1 MVCDCEDWFVFSW
14 IQAWSF
20 CNRVLCASGIQLD
33 VGLDAVFPAR
43 KSLSHQVSVGG
54 HDINAAAPLGWT
66 NPWLG
71 SFLLEQW
78 KIVCGQLWK
87 QSMLAVTRGESM
99 HVLLHCFGG
108 INRSAGVLCAWLV
121 VGYNYSCRG
130 CPSCCLRNDLPCAL
144 GTIAPMSWRLCG
156 NWKVCV
162 PSGTWNSARRAET
175 NLHHCSS
182 GETEP
187 ARSVAN
193 CCLSVK
199 TVRDEHVNSLVR
211 PAVQKLKSVVSV
223 CVIQLDDRRS
233 HLGTSEQLC
242 MIVQSEFSEVTLAP
256 VWYRPGFLMDVFGL
270 GLEVKQIT
278 GMCPALCY
286 ALRLALLSHNVSL
299 RFQSMMVLSF
309 SVHFRGNVYN
319 KVT

>member
-1 MVCDCEDWFVFSW
+1 MPS
-14 IQAWSF
+14 
-20 CNRVLCASGIQLD
+20 
-33 VGLDAVFPAR
+33 
-43 KSLSHQVSVGG
+43 
-54 HDINAAAPLGWT
+54 
-66 NPWLG
+66 
-71 SFLLEQW
+71 
-78 KIVCGQLWK
+78 
-87 QSMLAVTRGESM
+87 
-99 HVLLHCFGG
+99 
-108 INRSAGVLCAWLV
+108 
-121 VGYNYSCRG
+121 
-130 CPSCCLRNDLPCAL
+130 SCCSRKDLPCAL

-162 PSGTWNSARRAET
+162 PSGTWNSLRGTET
-175 NLHHCSS
+175 NSHHCSS
-182 GETEP
+182 VETVRGEP

-211 PAVQKLKSVVSV
+211 PAVQKLKSVVCV

-242 MIVQSEFSEVTLAP
+242 MIVQSEISEVTLAP

-270 GLEVKQIT
+270 EVNQIT

-286 ALRLALLSHNVSL
+286 ALRLPLLSHNVSL
-299 RFQSMMVLSF
+299 RFQSIMVPSF
-309 SVHFRGNVYN
+309 SVYFRGNVHN

>member
-1 MVCDCEDWFVFSW
+1 VENCLWPTLETIHAGSDQGRIHARAPPLLWRHQSKRWGFMCL
-14 IQAWSF
+14 A
-20 CNRVLCASGIQLD
+20 RRGLQL
-33 VGLDAVFPAR
+33 L
-43 KSLSHQVSVGG
+43 
-54 HDINAAAPLGWT
+54 
-66 NPWLG
+66 
-71 SFLLEQW
+71 
-78 KIVCGQLWK
+78 
-87 QSMLAVTRGESM
+87 
-99 HVLLHCFGG
+99 
-108 INRSAGVLCAWLV
+108 
-121 VGYNYSCRG
+121 CRG
-130 CPSCCLRNDLPCAL
+130 CPSCCLRKDLPRAL

-162 PSGTWNSARRAET
+162 PSGTWKSARRAET

-270 GLEVKQIT
+270 EANQIT

-286 ALRLALLSHNVSL
+286 AKRLALLSHNVFTAISKHDGTEL
-299 RFQSMMVLSF
+299 FCALSW
-309 SVHFRGNVYN
+309 
-319 KVT
+319 KCL